1 MESKLEQRYQ
11 TTIEKVAFNVWI
23 SKEAKEF
30 IINHTTII
38 RLELESIDYIKACL
52 MMDADS
58 YIEDINVIEKLEE
71 QGVDF
76 IYFN

>member
-1 MESKLEQRYQ
+1 MENKIEQKYC
-11 TTIEKVAFNVWI
+11 TSIENVAFNVWI
-23 SKEAKEF
+23 SEAAKEF
-30 IINHTTII
+30 IIHHTTII
-38 RLELESIDYIKACL
+38 RLGLESIDYIKACL